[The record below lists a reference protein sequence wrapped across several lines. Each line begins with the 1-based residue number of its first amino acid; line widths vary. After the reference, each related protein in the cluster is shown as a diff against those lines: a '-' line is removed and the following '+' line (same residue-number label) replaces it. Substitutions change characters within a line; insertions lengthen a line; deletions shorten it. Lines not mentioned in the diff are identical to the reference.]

1 MYGETILTNTKLNI
15 AKLLKEE
22 IDTRMTNFT
31 DKTALIIEDDETS
44 IKVMV
49 QLLKQVGIPAA
60 IIRDSYD
67 LATQLGQIS
76 APDVIFLD
84 LEMPQSNGYSVL
96 EYIQREANLA
106 NIPVVAYTT
115 HTSHLN
121 NAKNAGFHSFLGKPI
136 DGQRF
141 PFLLGKILDGEPVW
155 EVPS

>member
-1 MYGETILTNTKLNI
+1 MIKFSG
-15 AKLLKEE
+15 
-22 IDTRMTNFT
+22 
-31 DKTALIIEDDETS
+31 KTALIIEDDETS

-49 QLLKQVGIPAA
+49 QLLKHVDMKAT
-60 IIRDSYD
+60 IIKDSYD
-67 LATQLGQIS
+67 MGSQLAQIS

-84 LEMPQSNGYSVL
+84 LEMPQANGYSVL
-96 EYIQREANLA
+96 EYIHREPNLA

-136 DGQRF
+136 DGKRF
-141 PFLLGKILDGEPVW
+141 PILLEKILSGEPVW

>member
-1 MYGETILTNTKLNI
+1 
-15 AKLLKEE
+15 
-22 IDTRMTNFT
+22 MTTFT
-31 DKTALIIEDDETS
+31 GKTALIIEDDETS

-49 QLLKQVGIPAA
+49 QLLKQVGMPAT
-60 IIRDSYD
+60 IIHDSFN
-67 LATQLGQIS
+67 LSAQLEQV
-76 APDVIFLD
+76 AVPDVIFLD

-96 EYIQREANLA
+96 EYIQRTPKLA

-136 DGQRF
+136 DGRRF
-141 PFLLGKILDGEPVW
+141 PMLLEKILNGEPVW

>member
-67 LATQLGQIS
+67 LAT
-76 APDVIFLD
+76 
-84 LEMPQSNGYSVL
+84 
-96 EYIQREANLA
+96 
-106 NIPVVAYTT
+106 
-115 HTSHLN
+115 
-121 NAKNAGFHSFLGKPI
+121 
-136 DGQRF
+136 
-141 PFLLGKILDGEPVW
+141 
-155 EVPS
+155 